1 MSLIAVAK
9 RVPGTRLEFFAEI
22 SPTDWKPLD
31 ACGDAPR
38 GAWQGVTVVAVNAG
52 YMAKASFEIDF
63 ADGDPVVD
71 IVVDPDARW
80 EGNTPAAV
88 FDEVTPGKIY
98 VAVMGLLSELARKAE
113 PSARAAI
120 ARQKKG
126 A

>member
-22 SPTDWKPLD
+22 RPTDWKPLV

-38 GAWQGVTVVAVNAG
+38 GVWQGVTVVALNAG
-52 YMAKASFEIDF
+52 HMAKVDFEIDF
-63 ADGDPVVD
+63 ADGDPVAD
-71 IVVDPDARW
+71 VVADPDARW
-80 EGNTPAAV
+80 EGNMPAAV
-88 FDEVTPGKIY
+88 MDEVTPGEVY
-98 VAVMGLLSELARKAE
+98 AAVMGLLSELARKAE

-120 ARQKKG
+120 DQQKKG

>member
-22 SPTDWKPLD
+22 SPADWEPLD
-31 ACGDAPR
+31 ACGNAPR
-38 GAWQGVTVVAVNAG
+38 GVWQDVTVVALNAG
-52 YMAKASFEIDF
+52 YMARVDVEIDF
-63 ADGDPVVD
+63 AEGDPVAD
-71 IVVDPDARW
+71 IVADPDARW
-80 EGNTPAAV
+80 EGKVPEAV
-88 FDEVTPGKIY
+88 IGEVAPGKIY
-98 VAVMGLLSELARKAE
+98 IAVMELLSELARKAE